1 MNKSNHRNR
10 VIRILITGL
19 TMGMNMFSEGDLV
32 KEQDATEDL
41 KALADGKP
49 FLGRRWAEWVKS
61 EDKTADKTENT
72 AQSQDA
78 QTPEA
83 SEPEAS
89 QEVDKTENADE
100 LPELPPNVVG
110 VSLEE
115 MVLDLVRAGKTKTE
129 VKTELGKLE
138 TVTQREASDKFDEL
152 LATGRILAGEAA
164 GSYSVAE

>member
-61 EDKTADKTENT
+61 EDKTADT
-72 AQSQDA
+72 ARSQDA
-78 QTPEA
+78 QTPEV
-83 SEPEAS
+83 SEPQAS
-89 QEVDKTENADE
+89 QEVDKTEDVDE